1 MKARSRLYLETTI
14 PSYLVARPRNDLR
27 LSADQA
33 ATVDWWENGRGS
45 FDIFI
50 SAVVLREI
58 GRGEPEMAEKRQAIV
73 EGLPILDLT
82 NEAEM
87 LAEKLLRDLLPK
99 NAAEDAAHIAIA
111 AAHSMDFLLTWNC
124 RHINNRYTIRRI
136 EKCCAEVGMPCPVIA
151 TPAELMSIE
160 P

>member
-1 MKARSRLYLETTI
+1 MKHENLIVDPKGMKARPRLYLETTI

-33 ATVDWWENGRGS
+33 ATLDWWENGRGR

-58 GRGEPEMAEKRQAIV
+58 GRGEPEMAAKRQAIV

-87 LAEKLLRDLLPK
+87 LAAR
-99 NAAEDAAHIAIA
+99 AA
-111 AAHSMDFLLTWNC
+111 SSF
-124 RHINNRYTIRRI
+124 
-136 EKCCAEVGMPCPVIA
+136 
-151 TPAELMSIE
+151 
-160 P
+160 